1 MQPFQSKRA
10 VLKVLVVPMSLLALA
25 ACGRDAKARA
35 DTRDSAAGTFS
46 GNTWRDSVAGYVVA
60 DTPPPVSRPKDSTK
74 ARPDS
79 TDGIDSTR
87 RSDSSTAS
95 DSVKTPPLSVRM
107 APGRPKKDSFALTYV
122 LRAANKHPGWPVKGP
137 AAAEGAIL
145 PNKRVIA
152 FYGNPLSKRMGILGE
167 IPPDQM
173 LAKLDDVVK
182 EWEKADPDTP
192 VQPALHYIA
201 VVAQDNPGS
210 DGKWRLRMDSAMIER
225 IYGWAQKRDALLF
238 LDIQAGQSTIA
249 EELPRLMKFLE
260 RPNVH
265 LGIDPEFYMHH
276 DREGVAPGKKIG
288 TLTSKEING
297 TIAQLSKLVAEKNL
311 PPKILVIHRFTRP
324 MVRGY
329 KDIKLDPRVQ
339 VVMHMDG
346 WGAPWLKFDSYKS
359 YIVDEPVQFTGFKL
373 FYKNDTK
380 KGDKL
385 LTAAELVQLKPRP
398 IYIQYQ

>member
-1 MQPFQSKRA
+1 
-10 VLKVLVVPMSLLALA
+10 MSLLALA
-25 ACGRDAKARA
+25 ACGGDPKAHA
-35 DTRDSAAGTFS
+35 DTTRDSAS
-46 GNTWRDSVAGYVVA
+46 GVYSGMSWRDSVAGYVV
-60 DTPPPVSRPKDSTK
+60 DTPPLSVTRRDTARPKRDS
-74 ARPDS
+74 A
-79 TDGIDSTR
+79 G
-87 RSDSSTAS
+87 A
-95 DSVKTPPLSVRM
+95 DSVRGTADTAKADTTTERISVRM
-107 APGRPKKDSFALTYV
+107 APGRPRKDSFALTYV
-122 LRAANKHPGWPVKGP
+122 LHRANKHPGWPVRGP
-137 AAAEGAIL
+137 APAEGALL
-145 PNKRVIA
+145 PQKRIIA

-173 LAKLDDVVK
+173 LAKLDEVVK
-182 EWEKADPDTP
+182 EWNAADPDTP

-201 VVAQDNPGS
+201 VVAQDNPGG

-265 LGIDPEFYMHH
+265 LGIDPEFYMHYT
-276 DREGVAPGKKIG
+276 REGVAPGKKIG
-288 TLTSKEING
+288 TLGSTEINYA
-297 TIAQLSKLVAEKNL
+297 ISQLSKLVAEKKI
-311 PPKILVIHRFTRP
+311 PPKVLVIHRFTRP

-329 KDIKLDPRVQ
+329 KEIKLDPNVQ

-346 WGAPWLKFDSYKS
+346 WGAPWLKFDSYKA

>member
-1 MQPFQSKRA
+1 
-10 VLKVLVVPMSLLALA
+10 
-25 ACGRDAKARA
+25 
-35 DTRDSAAGTFS
+35 
-46 GNTWRDSVAGYVVA
+46 
-60 DTPPPVSRPKDSTK
+60 
-74 ARPDS
+74 
-79 TDGIDSTR
+79 
-87 RSDSSTAS
+87 
-95 DSVKTPPLSVRM
+95 M

-122 LRAANKHPGWPVKGP
+122 LRAASKHSGWPVKGP
-137 AAAEGAIL
+137 APREDALL
-145 PNKRVIA
+145 PNKRIIA

-182 EWEKADPDTP
+182 EWQEADPETP

-201 VVAQDNPGS
+201 VVAQNNPGG

-225 IYGWAQKRDALLF
+225 VYGWAQKRNALLF

-249 EELPRLMKFLE
+249 EELPRLMKFLQ

-265 LGIDPEFYMHH
+265 LGIDPEFYMHYN
-276 DREGVAPGKKIG
+276 REGVAPGKKIG
-288 TLTSKEING
+288 TLGAREINY
-297 TIAQLSKLVAEKNL
+297 TIDQLSRLVEEKKL
-311 PPKILVIHRFTRP
+311 PPKVLVIHRFTRP
-324 MVRGY
+324 MVSGY

-339 VVMHMDG
+339 VVLHMDG
-346 WGAPWLKFDSYKS
+346 WGAPWLKFDSYKA

-385 LTAAELVQLKPRP
+385 LTAAELVQLRPRP